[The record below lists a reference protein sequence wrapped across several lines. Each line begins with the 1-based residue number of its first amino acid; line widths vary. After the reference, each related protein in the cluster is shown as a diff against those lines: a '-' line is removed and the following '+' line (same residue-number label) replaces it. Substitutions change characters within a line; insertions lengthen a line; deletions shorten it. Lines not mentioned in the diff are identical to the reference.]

1 LGASFAR
8 GDIPANSDAPA
19 ISTSEGGEGND
30 VLKSLRPLLS
40 LRDHDLL
47 LRPPPAAPPPPTT
60 AATTTKQHA
69 FACSQHATVVAAGGT
84 GAVCD
89 RTSGGLIAPLPPS
102 APTAPTAP
110 RRQAADEEILVA
122 RERLFEA
129 QHYFPHD
136 AGVFVGNLS
145 VRLTDLQLL
154 HEVKRAFRRYGACE
168 VMVNRNTVING
179 QGKPWAIVQ
188 FQVSLFAHSLAH
200 SNRD

>member
-1 LGASFAR
+1 VRSATA
-8 GDIPANSDAPA
+8 
-19 ISTSEGGEGND
+19 
-30 VLKSLRPLLS
+30 
-40 LRDHDLL
+40 
-47 LRPPPAAPPPPTT
+47 PPAASSPP
-60 AATTTKQHA
+60 A
-69 FACSQHATVVAAGGT
+69 
-84 GAVCD
+84 
-89 RTSGGLIAPLPPS
+89 LPPS